1 VWSLAVLTRDEG
13 FGDEVATMES
23 GFKSGD
29 KVFELAYGGTYI
41 AEEMKRALYMLASVA
56 LG

>member
-1 VWSLAVLTRDEG
+1 VLTRDEG

-41 AEEMKRALYMLASVA
+41 AEEMKRALYTLASVA